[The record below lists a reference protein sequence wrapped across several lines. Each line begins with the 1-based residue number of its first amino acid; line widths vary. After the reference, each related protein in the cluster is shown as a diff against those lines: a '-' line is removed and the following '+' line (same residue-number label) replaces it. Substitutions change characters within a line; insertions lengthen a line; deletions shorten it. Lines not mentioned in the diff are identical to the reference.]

1 MKRKTFSAK
10 EKNITRETYIVDGTD
25 KILGRI
31 ATRVATVLR
40 GKHKATFTPHI
51 DTGDNVIVT
60 NASKIKVTGD
70 KEKQKIYFSHSGY
83 PGGHKLRTLEEVAKR
98 DVRRLIIHAVKGML
112 PKGTLGNNMAK
123 KLTVHAGPAEVTGK
137 PLKI

>member
-112 PKGTLGNNMAK
+112 PKGTLGNNMVK